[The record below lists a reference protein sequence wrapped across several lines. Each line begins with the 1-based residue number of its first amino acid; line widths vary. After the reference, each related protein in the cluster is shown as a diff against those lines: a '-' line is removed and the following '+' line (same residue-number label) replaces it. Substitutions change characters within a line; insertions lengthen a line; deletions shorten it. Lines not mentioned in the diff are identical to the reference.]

1 METLFETH
9 PAIFWQSGKIDV
21 VQHKATVEPEKVIQC
36 DSASDGGGTS
46 IYGSVLHDNGV
57 YRMWYQATPKDWDH
71 ENMTF
76 VAYAESDD
84 GFTWRKPELGLVDL
98 GGSKA
103 NNLTNLGVHSPSVF
117 IDPDAPESHRYR
129 ATGCLNPGI
138 RGIHPG
144 AEKMGYFTF
153 HSSDGL
159 NWNLDTTAPQWD
171 DVDVITSIY
180 HPQQRRGIVAMKYNP
195 TLRGFMRRVI
205 YNAELKDG
213 EWSDALPALIPDEF
227 DDICA
232 VSRGFVTADY
242 YGTAMLPAGKGTVA
256 MIWQFRHRLPR
267 SSPLASSLY
276 GVCDISLA
284 YQRERGACWE
294 HQAGR
299 PDFVSSGDQAWTRGG
314 LYSASSPVEVGDE
327 HFLYITGAEFEHAY
341 GIDEK
346 GEHIPE
352 RIKERHT
359 RGDYGIG
366 IARFPK
372 FRCFGFRAHPEGI
385 LCLKLEV
392 PDKPWEMR
400 LNYACKFGGHLRAS
414 LNDAVSGERLGTA
427 AVLEGDEACATLEW
441 DEDARKSMGK
451 VTDVTVMLSMEHAT
465 VYAFD
470 VSPAG

>member
-21 VQHKATVEPEKVIQC
+21 VQYKAKVESEKVLHC
-36 DSASDGGGTS
+36 DSIADGGGTS
-46 IYGSVLHDNGV
+46 IYGSVLHDGGV
-57 YRMWYQATPKDWDH
+57 YRMWYQATPKDWDDA
-71 ENMTF
+71 NMTF

-84 GFTWRKPELGLVDL
+84 GLEWRKPELGLVDL

-103 NNLTNLGVHSPSVF
+103 NNLTNLGVHCPSVW
-117 IDPDAPESHRYR
+117 IDPAAADSHRYR
-129 ATGCLNPGI
+129 ATGCLDPDV

-144 AEKMGYFTF
+144 AEKAGYFTF

-159 NWNLDTTAPQWD
+159 NWNLDTTSPQWD
-171 DVDVITSIY
+171 AVDVITSIY
-180 HPQQRRGIVAMKYNP
+180 HPQQRRGIVAMKFNP
-195 TLRGFMRRVI
+195 NLRGFMRRVI
-205 YNAELKDG
+205 YNAEFKDG
-213 EWSDALPALIPDEF
+213 EWSKALPALIPDEF
-227 DDICA
+227 DDIGA
-232 VSRGFVTADY
+232 VARGFATGDY

-276 GVCDISLA
+276 GVVDISLA

-299 PDFVSSGDQAWTRGG
+299 PDFVSCADHDWTRGG

-327 HFLYITGAEFEHAY
+327 HFLYITGAGFEHAY

-346 GEHIPE
+346 GQTVPE
-352 RIKERHT
+352 LVKKRHGL
-359 RGDYGIG
+359 GDYGVG

-372 FRCFGFRAHPEGI
+372 YRLFGFRAHPTGI
-385 LCLKLEV
+385 LCLKPEI
-392 PDKPWEMR
+392 PDGPWEMH
-400 LNYACKFGGHLRAS
+400 LNYACTHGGHINVS

-427 AVLEGDEACATLEW
+427 AVLEGDATGALLEW
-441 DEDARKSMGK
+441 DEDARKHIGK
-451 VTDVTVMLSMEHAT
+451 VPEVTVMLNMEHAT
-465 VYAFD
+465 VYAYE
-470 VSPAG
+470 VKQVG